1 MITPGHSR
9 QTAVFVRRRA
19 ENRAMGSVLART
31 AREVRDVFGAAS
43 PTHRRLRDHFLAI
56 FVATVVVDVVC
67 AALAFLLERNAQQTE
82 IGTIGSALFWTTTQL
97 LTVSSSFGNPIS
109 PGGRVLDIFMEAY
122 AIIVI
127 ATLAGA
133 LGAFLQKRGREIES
147 ERH

>member
-1 MITPGHSR
+1 
-9 QTAVFVRRRA
+9 
-19 ENRAMGSVLART
+19 MGSVLART
-31 AREVRDVFGAAS
+31 AREVHDVFRAAS
-43 PTHRRLRDHFLAI
+43 PAHRRLRDHFLAI

-82 IGTIGSALFWTTTQL
+82 IGTIGSTLFWTTTQL
-97 LTVSSSFGNPIS
+97 LTVSSQVQNPIS
-109 PGGRVLDIFMEAY
+109 PGGRILDIFMEAY

-133 LGAFLQKRGREIES
+133 LGTFLQKRGREIES

>member
-1 MITPGHSR
+1 ML
-9 QTAVFVRRRA
+9 A
-19 ENRAMGSVLART
+19 VLART
-31 AREVRDVFGAAS
+31 AREVHDVLRAAS
-43 PTHRRLRDHFLAI
+43 PTHRRLRDHFFAI
-56 FVATVVVDVVC
+56 FVATAVVDFVC

-97 LTVSSSFGNPIS
+97 LTVSSSFRNPIS
-109 PGGRVLDIFMEAY
+109 PGGRILDGFMEAY

-133 LGAFLQKRGREIES
+133 LAAFLQKRGREIES